1 MRVQSTNHLLMIEP
15 AEFFANPETAET
27 NVYQA
32 DKNDRSPEDL
42 LKAAITE
49 FRGFRDNLVQHGV
62 IVTTALGRIG
72 SPDMVFPNWMSSH
85 QEGRAII
92 YPMLS
97 PNRRAEREPH
107 LLKLLGQPYS
117 DIVDWSASEKD
128 GLILEST
135 ASIVSDHVNK
145 RGYSGLS
152 ARTSRAMVEK
162 WAAHMGY
169 EVTIFE
175 TKSHTGKPVY
185 HTDYLMFIGTKLA
198 AICTECLLPEYRE
211 KTLAKLKET
220 HTVIELTMEQ
230 LMKSSGNALEV
241 VGTGGK
247 RYLAISTSGYG
258 ALTDAQKKAVA
269 DNFHGVITSPLP
281 TLERYGG
288 GSARCM
294 LMELF

>member
-1 MRVQSTNHLLMIEP
+1 MIEP

-32 DKNDRSPEDL
+32 DRNDRSPDDL
-42 LKAAITE
+42 LKAALTE
-49 FRGFRDNLVQHGV
+49 FKGFRDALVQHGV

-72 SPDMVFPNWMSSH
+72 SPDMVFPNWMSTH

-107 LLKLLGQPYS
+107 LLAMLGKPYR
-117 DIVDWSASEKD
+117 DIADWSAMEKD

-152 ARTSRAMVEK
+152 ARTSSPMVEK
-162 WAAHMGY
+162 WAQHMGY
-169 EVTIFE
+169 DVTIFE

-185 HTDYLMFIGTKLA
+185 HTDYLMFIGTTLA
-198 AICTECLLPEYRE
+198 ALCTECLLPEYRE
-211 KTLAKLKET
+211 STLAKLRET

-247 RYLAISTSGYG
+247 RYLAISDSGYD
-258 ALTDAQKKAVA
+258 ALTDKQKSLVA
-269 DNFHGVITSPLP
+269 ENFDGVITAPLP

>member
-1 MRVQSTNHLLMIEP
+1 MRVQSTNHLFMIEP

-27 NVYQA
+27 NVYQM
-32 DKNDRSPEDL
+32 DKNDRTPDDL
-42 LKAAITE
+42 LKAALQE
-49 FRGFRDNLVQHGV
+49 FRDFRDKLVQHGV

-72 SPDMVFPNWMSSH
+72 SPDMVFPNWMSTH

-107 LLKLLGQPYS
+107 LLKVLGQPYEE
-117 DIVDWSASEKD
+117 IIDWSASEQE

-152 ARTSRAMVEK
+152 ARTTRAMVEK
-162 WAAHMGY
+162 WAGTMGY
-169 EVTIFE
+169 DVTIFE

-185 HTDYLMFIGTKLA
+185 HTDYLMFIGTSLA

-211 KTLAKLKET
+211 TALNKLRET
-220 HTVIELTMEQ
+220 HTVIELSMEQ

-247 RYLAISTSGYG
+247 RYLAISDSGYG
-258 ALTDAQKKAVA
+258 ALTGQQKDLIGKHF
-269 DNFHGVITSPLP
+269 DGVITSPLP
-281 TLERYGG
+281 TLEKYGG